1 MQAEYS
7 QEILEDIASIVPK
20 KEAETAFKVL
30 QEEYTKLTIKLK
42 EAQADIASNED
53 LFEQMW
59 MRAEERY
66 RSIYTMIPAIL
77 YSIDEMGKLF
87 TVSNLWVNTLGYSRE
102 EVIGRK
108 ILDFMTPA
116 SARLAKFTIIPKY
129 MKIGVVENLTYQFV
143 SKKRKIKH
151 FQLSSVAEKNKDGKY
166 IRAVAVC
173 VDISDRIKLNQSLEQ
188 TKKQLK
194 RIYENIPTVTIC
206 LEYQFPILHSSEYF
220 LAITNYKKE
229 ELLGKPFMK
238 ILTES
243 SLTRLQDDLILPL
256 QSKIEERRETTLH
269 IKYKNGAVIPT
280 QVCAY
285 LVNKE
290 VNLVFSN
297 LSKG

>member
-1 MQAEYS
+1 M
-7 QEILEDIASIVPK
+7 
-20 KEAETAFKVL
+20 
-30 QEEYTKLTIKLK
+30 
-42 EAQADIASNED
+42 
-53 LFEQMW
+53 
-59 MRAEERY
+59 
-66 RSIYTMIPAIL
+66 
-77 YSIDEMGKLF
+77 
-87 TVSNLWVNTLGYSRE
+87 
-102 EVIGRK
+102 
-108 ILDFMTPA
+108 
-116 SARLAKFTIIPKY
+116 
-129 MKIGVVENLTYQFV
+129 
-143 SKKRKIKH
+143 
-151 FQLSSVAEKNKDGKY
+151 
-166 IRAVAVC
+166 
-173 VDISDRIKLNQSLEQ
+173 DISDRIKLNQSLEQ